1 MENLKELRDEYQ
13 KVKSDYDKQKGRYD
27 ELVSKISSERKLQ
40 VNAISDLEIKWL
52 NLERS
57 HSTLKH
63 ECNIRELDIQRVCTE
78 DERSRSNR
86 INPLASEDI
95 GLQKLYEHEI
105 EHQESLCSKLL
116 SEKKALI
123 QNEAQFNH
131 RRRCFENIYKL
142 MNMKFEERIQ
152 GMRLVLE

>member
-13 KVKSDYDKQKGRYD
+13 KIKSDYDKQKGQYD
-27 ELVSKISSERKLQ
+27 ELVSKISSERKLL
-40 VNAISDLEIKWL
+40 VNTISDLEVKWL

-57 HSTLKH
+57 HSTLEH
-63 ECNIRELDIQRVCTE
+63 ECNIRELDIQRVCME

-86 INPLASEDI
+86 INPSASEDI
-95 GLQKLYEHEI
+95 GLQKLYEREF
-105 EHQESLCSKLL
+105 EEQESICSKLL
-116 SEKKALI
+116 SEKKALM
-123 QNEAQFNH
+123 QNEDQFNH

-142 MNMKFEERIQ
+142 MNMKLEERIQ